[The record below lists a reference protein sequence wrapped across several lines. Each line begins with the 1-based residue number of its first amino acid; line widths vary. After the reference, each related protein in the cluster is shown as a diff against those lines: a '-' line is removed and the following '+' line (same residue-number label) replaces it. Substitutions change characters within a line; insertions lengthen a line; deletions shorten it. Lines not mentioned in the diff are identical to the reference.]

1 MGRISK
7 RKASSS
13 EIGKRT
19 GNGCIITDSSTDGKC
34 GKYLLIYVEFEV
46 KSKRKKTTIRE
57 KAEEGITAVKESS
70 SDGMS
75 CDLNLIYAD
84 CGKKKKRAKGKKSDK
99 GKGRARD
106 VSSSSSEGM
115 AVVFLII
122 RDFA

>member
-1 MGRISK
+1 
-7 RKASSS
+7 
-13 EIGKRT
+13 
-19 GNGCIITDSSTDGKC
+19 
-34 GKYLLIYVEFEV
+34 V
-46 KSKRKKTTIRE
+46 KNKRKKTTIRK
-57 KAEEGITAVKESS
+57 KAEEGIPPAKESS

-84 CGKKKKRAKGKKSDK
+84 CGMKRKRAKANKCDK